1 MQSVSMKTL
10 LRIVGMKVDNT
21 VFQLTNEFEKIDYL
35 TLDDEATIF
44 RIAKSD
50 WNTVDAMINN
60 DINETTINE
69 TIQKVIQVNNHTILK
84 VGHKPE

>member
-1 MQSVSMKTL
+1 MKTL

>member
-10 LRIVGMKVDNT
+10 LRIVGLKVDNT
-21 VFQLTNEFEKIDYL
+21 VFQLTNEFEKIYYL
-35 TLDDEATIF
+35 ILDDEATIF
-44 RIAKSD
+44 HIAKSD
-50 WNTVDAMINN
+50 WITVDAMINN
-60 DINETTINE
+60 DINETTNNE